1 MYFNCL
7 GIKILKKGVDLLF
20 FEEYLAKYFGKKYVS
35 FLSF

>member
-20 FEEYLAKYFGKKYVS
+20 FEEYLARYFAKS
-35 FLSF
+35 MSPF